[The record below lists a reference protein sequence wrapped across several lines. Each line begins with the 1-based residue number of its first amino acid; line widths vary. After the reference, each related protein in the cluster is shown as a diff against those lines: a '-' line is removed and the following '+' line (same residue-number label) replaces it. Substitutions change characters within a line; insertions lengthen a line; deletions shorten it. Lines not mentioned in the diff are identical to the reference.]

1 MKSIYIILFFLTGQI
16 FYSQLPQGYY
26 EGAMTRDGS
35 VQLISI
41 NFNID
46 KTTYDIPEI
55 GYMDVPVEKIS
66 QSKDTLNIKIFY
78 GDFYCFL
85 DSKTGDLTGVSKDNN
100 PKIRIHLKKAVSK
113 EKNFS
118 EEEIKFTNAGISL
131 AGVLF
136 KPKKSEKPIPYVI
149 LVHRS
154 GWEDRNTPWYHS
166 LAYILASKGI
176 GVLLYDKRG
185 TGKSTG
191 NFSSADFNDLADD
204 AVSAFNYIKGRK
216 DLNYAKIGFLGASQG
231 GWIVPLAAN
240 KVSNC
245 GFAILIVGPAVS
257 LYEQDINRVQYT
269 LTDEGYSK
277 ESIDSALHYSRLF
290 FKYIQSN
297 NIKDWEVLKAYASK
311 IKDEKWID
319 YLDIPQSQTGDDI
332 VWWRRNKY
340 DPKEA
345 LSKIKCPVLSVF
357 GEKDVLVPPAENKNK
372 METYLK
378 NSGKEYKIVTIKD
391 CGHDMITE
399 GKLNGTDWNWPY
411 TYWQWQ
417 RQPQEFINS
426 ISEWILNN
434 KTKNNE
440 K

>member
-1 MKSIYIILFFLTGQI
+1 MKTMYTAILIVIAQI
-16 FYSQLPQGYY
+16 AHSQTPQGHY
-26 EGAMTRDGS
+26 EGALTRDRS
-35 VQLISI
+35 VQLIS
-41 NFNID
+41 FDFAID

-55 GYMDVPVEKIS
+55 GYWDVTTEKIALR
-66 QSKDTLNIKIFY
+66 KDTLNLKIFY
-78 GDFYCFL
+78 GDFSCFL
-85 DSKTGDLTGVSKDNN
+85 DSKTGDLTGISKDMN
-100 PKIRIHLKKAVSK
+100 PKIRIHLKKTAAKKKS
-113 EKNFS
+113 FS
-118 EEEIKFTNAGISL
+118 EEEIKFSNADVSL

-166 LAYILASKGI
+166 LAYSLASKGI

-191 NFSSADFNDLADD
+191 NFSSADFNVLADD
-204 AVSAFNYIKGRK
+204 AVSAFNYIKERK
-216 DLNYAKIGFLGASQG
+216 DLNYTKIGFIGASQG
-231 GWIVPLAAN
+231 GWITPLAAN

-257 LYEQDINRVQYT
+257 LYEQDVNRVQYT

-277 ESIDSALHYSRLF
+277 HSIDSALHYSGLF

-297 NIKDWEVLKAYASK
+297 HTKDWEALKAYASK
-311 IKDEKWID
+311 IKDKKWID
-319 YLDIPQSQTGDDI
+319 NLDIPQSQIGDDI
-332 VWWRRNKY
+332 LWWRKNRY

-345 LSKIKCPVLSVF
+345 LNNIKCPVLSIL
-357 GEKDVLVPPAENKNK
+357 GEKDVLVPPAENKIK

-378 NSGKEYKIVTIKD
+378 NAGVDYKIVIVKN
-391 CGHDMITE
+391 CGHDMITKGE
-399 GKLNGTDWNWPY
+399 LNGTDWNWPY

-417 RQPQEFINS
+417 KQPQEFFNS
-426 ISEWILNN
+426 IFEFIN
-434 KTKNNE
+434 K
-440 K
+440 

>member
-1 MKSIYIILFFLTGQI
+1 MKSIYTITLLIIAQI
-16 FYSQLPQGYY
+16 AHSQTPQGHY
-26 EGAMTRDGS
+26 EGALTRDGS
-35 VQLISI
+35 VQLISFD
-41 NFNID
+41 FNTD

-55 GYMDVPVEKIS
+55 GYMDVATEKIS
-66 QSKDTLNIKIFY
+66 QRKDTLNVKIFY

-85 DSKTGDLTGVSKDNN
+85 DAKTGELTGISKDIN
-100 PKIRIHLKKAVSK
+100 PKIRIHLKKTAAK
-113 EKNFS
+113 EKSFS
-118 EEEIKFTNAGISL
+118 EEEIKFSDADVSL

-136 KPKKSEKPIPYVI
+136 KPKKSEKPVPYVI

-166 LAYILASKGI
+166 LAYSLASKGI

-191 NFSSADFNDLADD
+191 NFSSADFNVLADD
-204 AVSAFNYIKGRK
+204 AVSAFNYIKERK
-216 DLNYAKIGFLGASQG
+216 DLNYTKIGFLGASQG
-231 GWIVPLAAN
+231 GWITPLAAN

-277 ESIDSALHYSRLF
+277 QSIDSALHYSGLF

-297 NIKDWEVLKAYASK
+297 NTKDWEALKTYASK
-311 IKDEKWID
+311 IKDKKWID
-319 YLDIPQSQTGDDI
+319 NLDIPQSQTGDDI
-332 VWWRRNKY
+332 LWWRKNRY

-345 LSKIKCPVLSVF
+345 LNKIKCPVLSIL
-357 GEKDVLVPPAENKNK
+357 GEKDVLVPPAENKIK

-378 NSGKEYKIVTIKD
+378 NAGVDYKIVTIKN
-391 CGHDMITE
+391 CGHDMITKGE
-399 GKLNGTDWNWPY
+399 LNGTDWNWPY

-417 RQPQEFINS
+417 RQPQEFFNS
-426 ISEWILNN
+426 IFEFIN
-434 KTKNNE
+434 K
-440 K
+440 

>member
-1 MKSIYIILFFLTGQI
+1 MKSTYTVLLLIIAQI
-16 FYSQLPQGYY
+16 VHSQTPKGHY
-26 EGAMTRDGS
+26 EGTLTRDGS
-35 VQLISI
+35 AQLIS
-41 NFNID
+41 FDFDID

-55 GYMDVPVEKIS
+55 GYMDVATEKIS
-66 QSKDTLNIKIFY
+66 RSKDTLTIKIFY

-85 DSKTGDLTGVSKDNN
+85 DSKTGDLTGTSKGIN
-100 PKIRIHLKKAVSK
+100 PKIRIHLKKTPAK
-113 EKNFS
+113 EKTFS
-118 EEEIKFTNAGISL
+118 EEEIKFTNGAVSL

-136 KPKKSEKPIPYVI
+136 KPKKSEKPVPYVI

-154 GWEDRNTPWYHS
+154 GWEDRSTPWYHS
-166 LAYILASKGI
+166 MAYLLASKGI
-176 GVLLYDKRG
+176 GVLLYDKGG

-204 AVSAFNYIKGRK
+204 AVAAFNYLKERD
-216 DLNYAKIGFLGASQG
+216 DLNITKIGFLGASQG

-240 KVSNC
+240 KVSDC

-257 LYEQDINRVQYT
+257 LYEQDINRVQYM

-277 ESIDSALHYSRLF
+277 EAIDSALHYSQLF

-297 NIKDWEVLKAYASK
+297 NARDWEALKTYSLK

-345 LSKIKCPVLSVF
+345 LNKIKCPVLSIF

-378 NSGKEYKIVTIKD
+378 NAGVDYKIVTIKN
-391 CGHDMITE
+391 CGHDMITKGE
-399 GKLNGTDWNWPY
+399 LNGAHWD
-411 TYWQWQ
+411 WQ

-426 ISEWILNN
+426 IFEFI
-434 KTKNNE
+434 E

>member
-1 MKSIYIILFFLTGQI
+1 MKTMYTAILIVIAQI
-16 FYSQLPQGYY
+16 AHSQTPQGHY
-26 EGAMTRDGS
+26 EGALTRDGS
-35 VQLISI
+35 VQLIS
-41 NFNID
+41 FDFAID

-55 GYMDVPVEKIS
+55 GYWDVTTEKIALR
-66 QSKDTLNIKIFY
+66 KDTLNLKIFY
-78 GDFYCFL
+78 GDFSCFL
-85 DSKTGDLTGVSKDNN
+85 DSKTGDLTGISKDMN
-100 PKIRIHLKKAVSK
+100 PKIRIHLKKTAAKKKS
-113 EKNFS
+113 FS
-118 EEEIKFTNAGISL
+118 EEEIKFSNADVSL

-166 LAYILASKGI
+166 LAYSLASKGI

-191 NFSSADFNDLADD
+191 NFSSADFNVLADD
-204 AVSAFNYIKGRK
+204 AVSAFNYIKERK
-216 DLNYAKIGFLGASQG
+216 DLNYTKIGFIGASQG
-231 GWIVPLAAN
+231 GWITPLAAN

-257 LYEQDINRVQYT
+257 LYEQDVNRVQYT

-277 ESIDSALHYSRLF
+277 HSIDSALHYSGLF

-297 NIKDWEVLKAYASK
+297 HTKDWEALKAYASK
-311 IKDEKWID
+311 IKDKKWID
-319 YLDIPQSQTGDDI
+319 NLDIPQSQIGNDI
-332 VWWRRNKY
+332 LWWRKNRY

-345 LSKIKCPVLSVF
+345 LNNIKCPVLSIL
-357 GEKDVLVPPAENKNK
+357 GEKDVLVPPAENKIK

-378 NSGKEYKIVTIKD
+378 NAGVDYKIVIVKN
-391 CGHDMITE
+391 CGHDMITKGE
-399 GKLNGTDWNWPY
+399 LNGTDWNWPY

-417 RQPQEFINS
+417 KQPQEFFNS
-426 ISEWILNN
+426 IFEFIN
-434 KTKNNE
+434 K
-440 K
+440 